1 VKSTSLILI
10 GALAGTVLLTGCGQE
25 AALRPAASDAAG
37 SSPSAGPSSAPSAVP
52 TSEPTSEPA
61 APSTSPSPAVHR
73 HPPTAAGTKQTGSRP
88 TNALDWDKPAI
99 VDEDLDHG
107 VRFAWAAAHKVDPSR
122 VVGEQLQ
129 LGLADGG
136 ELLVGAYQL
145 WVPGGQAHVV
155 VVQSEPRG
163 EAVLVRDTVAR
174 PELGHVDG
182 VVSRRAAFVVVATAP
197 GTSRVEY
204 RAGEAAGWKVIDQ
217 DSSGLIFARSATP
230 AVGEALRLTRN
241 GRATVS
247 PVSKSLR
254 DRTPAPQAAGPSNLL
269 DWPARGIESTG
280 PSVSTVAAAYAAA
293 AKAPEVK
300 VRRLFSGNT
309 DAGLRYL
316 IGQAWVPGKPA
327 VTVAYVE
334 NPGREPELKIQPATP
349 EGVRLVA
356 LLLTDQPGTTTD
368 LLVVV
373 PEPRTTQ
380 VSYRTSRT
388 APWKPAFTYS
398 TLDGVAF
405 VDRAKDAGDDAL
417 RLLTGNGDPAA
428 GSTLVLPV
436 SQALCNGAGCP

>member
-1 VKSTSLILI
+1 MKRTSLILI

-37 SSPSAGPSSAPSAVP
+37 SSPSAAPSSASSPVP
-52 TSEPTSEPA
+52 TFEPTSKPA
-61 APSTSPSPAVHR
+61 APSTSPSPAAHR
-73 HPPTAAGTKQTGSRP
+73 HSPTAA
-88 TNALDWDKPAI
+88 
-99 VDEDLDHG
+99 V
-107 VRFAWAAAHKVDPSR
+107 
-122 VVGEQLQ
+122 
-129 LGLADGG
+129 
-136 ELLVGAYQL
+136 
-145 WVPGGQAHVV
+145 
-155 VVQSEPRG
+155 
-163 EAVLVRDTVAR
+163 
-174 PELGHVDG
+174 
-182 VVSRRAAFVVVATAP
+182 
-197 GTSRVEY
+197 
-204 RAGEAAGWKVIDQ
+204 
-217 DSSGLIFARSATP
+217 
-230 AVGEALRLTRN
+230 
-241 GRATVS
+241 
-247 PVSKSLR
+247 
-254 DRTPAPQAAGPSNLL
+254 PSNLL

-316 IGQAWVPGKPA
+316 IGQAWVPGKSA

-380 VSYRTSRT
+380 VSYRTSTT

-405 VDRAKDAGDDAL
+405 VDRAKEPGDDAL